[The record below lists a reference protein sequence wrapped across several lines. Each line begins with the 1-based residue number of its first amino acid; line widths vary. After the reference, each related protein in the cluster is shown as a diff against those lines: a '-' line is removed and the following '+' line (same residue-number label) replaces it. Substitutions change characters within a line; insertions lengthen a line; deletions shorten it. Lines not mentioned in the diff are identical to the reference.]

1 MQHLSP
7 TGKMRDFHHH
17 LLLFLYLFLLSLYQA
32 SIASSLST
40 APKAAHH
47 RCRDDQRSAFA
58 QLQENLKFPLSSSK
72 AELWDLKTDC
82 CSWEGVTCNDVGRA
96 TRLDLISAYDEYGDS
111 ISLKKPNLGMLFQNL
126 SFLVEL
132 NLDYV
137 NISAQG
143 SNWCEVISH
152 VLPNLRVLSLSSSG
166 ISGPLCSSLSKLH
179 FLSELHLDSNSELSS
194 IPPSFLANSSNLETL
209 DLSNCG
215 LNGSFPNNI
224 FLLPKLQHIDLSE
237 NLLLSGQF
245 PEFSLN
251 SSIQS
256 LLLKN
261 TNFSGNIPLSI
272 SNLKSLKELDLG
284 MCKFYGVIPPSLAN
298 LTQLETLDL
307 SFNSFNGSIPPFQRD
322 GVANLSFLFLEH
334 NQLNGIL
341 YSSLF
346 TLPSLQQLDLSSNQ
360 LSGKLDEFSDASSS
374 LLTIEL
380 SNNNLSGSIPRS
392 IFNLP
397 SLIELD
403 LQNNKFSGPLKLGDF
418 KNQRDLVY
426 LALSDVSVESDNSS
440 LAYVQLATLYL
451 PSCNLTE
458 FPNFL
463 KTQNSLTV
471 LDLSNNR
478 IQGYVPSWIWKTTL
492 STLYLSRNPVD
503 FPKIPPFVKVNH
515 STPTYNEDGVSS
527 FPMTLENLG
536 MSSCNVTGSFP
547 EFIKNQ
553 EKLVYLDLSDN
564 KLGGQI
570 PKWIWNMSLTYLNL
584 SCNNFDF
591 LDQFSNPI
599 SLPYSDTLIT
609 LDLHANQL
617 PGSFPKAICNC
628 SQLSLLDMSH
638 NHLRS
643 QIPDCLGKVPTLTV
657 LNLQGNNFDSISSY
671 AIASNLLSLKIS
683 DNKVEGKLPRSL
695 ANCSK
700 LEVLDLG
707 GNMIRDTFPVWL
719 DKLPAL
725 KILVLQANK
734 FYGPIGNRGTATTWP
749 MLHVMDLSS
758 NEFTG
763 NLLKEFVQSLVGM
776 QLTSNNESR
785 ARYVG
790 DNYHINGYYKESVT
804 ITNKG
809 RKMRMDRIITL
820 FTCLDLSNNS
830 FHGEIPEE
838 IRILKSLIVL
848 TLSHNNFLGQIPSSL
863 SDLTELESLDLSSN
877 HLSGEIPP
885 QLSRLTFLAVMNLS
899 YNHLEGRIPQGNQFL
914 TFPSSSYEGNPR
926 LCGPPL
932 TRKCNPEV
940 NEPATPPA
948 DHEDSWTEYI
958 LDWKIMGIGYASGI
972 VIGFSVGYTILS
984 EMRIK
989 WFTDLIRLAGNKE
1002 RWFNQGQR
1010 GLQSW

>member
-1 MQHLSP
+1 
-7 TGKMRDFHHH
+7 MRDFHHR
-17 LLLFLYLFLLSLYQA
+17 LLLFLCLFLLISLYQA

-58 QLQENLKFPLSSSK
+58 QLQENLKFPVSSSK
-72 AELWDLKTDC
+72 AELWDVKTDC
-82 CSWEGVTCNDVGRA
+82 CSWEGVACNHVGRA
-96 TRLDLISAYDEYGDS
+96 TRLDLSFAYDEPGDS

-132 NLDYV
+132 NLDNV

-152 VLPNLRVLSLSSSG
+152 VLPNLRVLSLSNSG

-179 FLSELHLDSNSELSS
+179 FLSKLDLHSNSELSS

-209 DLSNCG
+209 DLSYCG

-224 FLLPKLQHIDLSE
+224 FLLPKLQYIDLSE

-245 PEFSLN
+245 PEFSMN
-251 SSIQS
+251 SSIQYLS
-256 LLLKN
+256 LKN

-272 SNLKSLKELDLG
+272 SNLKSLNYLDLSR
-284 MCKFYGVIPPSLAN
+284 CKFYGVIPPSLAN
-298 LTQLETLDL
+298 LTQLENLDL

-322 GVANLSFLFLEH
+322 GVANLSFISLEH

-341 YSSLF
+341 YSSIF
-346 TLPSLQQLDLSSNQ
+346 TLPSLQNLDLSSNQ
-360 LSGKLDEFSDASSS
+360 LSGQLDEFSDASSS
-374 LLTIEL
+374 LLIIEL

-392 IFNLP
+392 IFKLP
-397 SLIELD
+397 SLIELN
-403 LQNNKFSGPLKLGDF
+403 LQYNKFSGPLKLGDF
-418 KNQRDLVY
+418 KNQRGLVF
-426 LALSDVSVESDNSS
+426 LALSGVSVESDNSS

-458 FPNFL
+458 FPDFL
-463 KTQNSLTV
+463 KTQNSLTE

-492 STLYLSRNPVD
+492 TTLYLSRNPVD

-515 STPTYNEDGVSS
+515 STPIYNEDGVSS
-527 FPMTLENLG
+527 FPMTLKNLG
-536 MSSCNVTGSFP
+536 MSSCNITGSFP

-553 EKLVYLDLSDN
+553 ETLLYLDLSDN

-570 PKWIWNMSLTYLNL
+570 PKWIWNMSLAYLNL

-719 DKLPAL
+719 EKLPAL

-763 NLLKEFVQSLVGM
+763 NLLKEFVQSLGGM

-790 DNYHINGYYKESVT
+790 DNYKINGHYKESVT

-809 RKMRMDRIITL
+809 LKMHMDRIITL

-863 SDLTELESLDLSSN
+863 SDLRELESLDLSSN
-877 HLSGEIPP
+877 LLSGEIPP

-899 YNHLEGRIPQGNQFL
+899 YNHLEGRIPQGNQFDI
-914 TFPSSSYEGNPR
+914 FPDSSYEGNPR

-940 NEPATPPA
+940 NEPGTPPV

-958 LDWKIMGIGYASGI
+958 LDWKIVGIGYASGI

-989 WFTDLIRLAGNKE
+989 WFADLIRLAGNRE

>member
-1 MQHLSP
+1 
-7 TGKMRDFHHH
+7 
-17 LLLFLYLFLLSLYQA
+17 
-32 SIASSLST
+32 
-40 APKAAHH
+40 
-47 RCRDDQRSAFA
+47 
-58 QLQENLKFPLSSSK
+58 
-72 AELWDLKTDC
+72 
-82 CSWEGVTCNDVGRA
+82 
-96 TRLDLISAYDEYGDS
+96 
-111 ISLKKPNLGMLFQNL
+111 
-126 SFLVEL
+126 
-132 NLDYV
+132 
-137 NISAQG
+137 
-143 SNWCEVISH
+143 
-152 VLPNLRVLSLSSSG
+152 
-166 ISGPLCSSLSKLH
+166 
-179 FLSELHLDSNSELSS
+179 
-194 IPPSFLANSSNLETL
+194 
-209 DLSNCG
+209 
-215 LNGSFPNNI
+215 
-224 FLLPKLQHIDLSE
+224 
-237 NLLLSGQF
+237 
-245 PEFSLN
+245 
-251 SSIQS
+251 
-256 LLLKN
+256 
-261 TNFSGNIPLSI
+261 
-272 SNLKSLKELDLG
+272 
-284 MCKFYGVIPPSLAN
+284 
-298 LTQLETLDL
+298 
-307 SFNSFNGSIPPFQRD
+307 
-322 GVANLSFLFLEH
+322 
-334 NQLNGIL
+334 
-341 YSSLF
+341 
-346 TLPSLQQLDLSSNQ
+346 
-360 LSGKLDEFSDASSS
+360 
-374 LLTIEL
+374 
-380 SNNNLSGSIPRS
+380 
-392 IFNLP
+392 
-397 SLIELD
+397 
-403 LQNNKFSGPLKLGDF
+403 
-418 KNQRDLVY
+418 
-426 LALSDVSVESDNSS
+426 
-440 LAYVQLATLYL
+440 
-451 PSCNLTE
+451 LTE
-458 FPNFL
+458 FPDFL
-463 KTQNSLTV
+463 KTQNSLTE

-492 STLYLSRNPVD
+492 TTLYLSRNPLD

-527 FPMTLENLG
+527 FPMTFENLG

-553 EKLVYLDLSDN
+553 ENLLYLDLSDN

-671 AIASNLLSLKIS
+671 AIASNLLSVKIS

-707 GNMIRDTFPVWL
+707 GNMIRDTFPLWL
-719 DKLPAL
+719 EKLPAL

-763 NLLKEFVQSLVGM
+763 NLLKEFVQSLGGM

-790 DNYHINGYYKESVT
+790 DNYNINGHYKESVT
-804 ITNKG
+804 ITMKG
-809 RKMRMDRIITL
+809 LKMHMDRIITL
-820 FTCLDLSNNS
+820 LTCLDLSNNS

-877 HLSGEIPP
+877 LLSGEIPP

-899 YNHLEGRIPQGNQFL
+899 YNHLEGMIPQGNQFD
-914 TFPSSSYEGNPR
+914 TFPNSSYEGNPR
-926 LCGPPL
+926 LCGFPL

-940 NEPATPPA
+940 NEPPTPPA

-958 LDWKIMGIGYASGI
+958 LEWKIVGIGYASGI

-989 WFTDLIRLAGNKE
+989 WFTDLIRLVRNKE

>member
-1 MQHLSP
+1 
-7 TGKMRDFHHH
+7 MRDFHHR

-58 QLQENLKFPLSSSK
+58 QLQENLKFPVSSSK

-82 CSWEGVTCNDVGRA
+82 CSWEGVTCNDVGHA
-96 TRLDLISAYDEYGDS
+96 TRLDLSFAYYEYGDS
-111 ISLKKPNLGMLFQNL
+111 ISLKKPNLGMLLQNL

-152 VLPNLRVLSLSSSG
+152 VLPNLRVLSLSNSG

-179 FLSELHLDSNSELSS
+179 FLSKLDLHSNSELSS

-209 DLSNCG
+209 DLSYCG

-224 FLLPKLQHIDLSE
+224 FLLPKLQYIDLSE

-251 SSIQS
+251 SSIQYLS
-256 LLLKN
+256 LKN
-261 TNFSGNIPLSI
+261 TSFSGNIPLSI
-272 SNLKSLKELDLG
+272 SNLKSLNYLDLSR
-284 MCKFYGVIPPSLAN
+284 CKFYGVIPPSLAN

-322 GVANLSFLFLEH
+322 GVANLSFLSLEF

-346 TLPSLQQLDLSSNQ
+346 TLPSLQILDLSSNQ
-360 LSGKLDEFSDASSS
+360 LSGQLDEFSDPSSS
-374 LLTIEL
+374 LLILEL
-380 SNNNLSGSIPRS
+380 SYNNLSGSIPRS
-392 IFNLP
+392 IFKLP
-397 SLIELD
+397 SLIELN
-403 LQNNKFSGPLKLGDF
+403 LLNNKFSGPLKLGDF
-418 KNQRDLVY
+418 KNQRDLAF
-426 LALSDVSVESDNSS
+426 LALSGVSVESDNRS

-451 PSCNLTE
+451 PSCNFTE

-463 KTQNSLTV
+463 KTLNSLTA

-492 STLYLSRNPVD
+492 ITLYLSGNPVD
-503 FPKIPPFVKVNH
+503 FPKIPPFFKVNH
-515 STPTYNEDGVSS
+515 SSSIYNEDGVSS
-527 FPMTLENLG
+527 FPMTLESLG
-536 MSSCNVTGSFP
+536 MSSCNITGSFP

-553 EKLVYLDLSDN
+553 EKLLYLDLSDN

-638 NHLRS
+638 NNLRS

-707 GNMIRDTFPVWL
+707 GNMIRDTFPLWL
-719 DKLPAL
+719 EKLPVL

-790 DNYHINGYYKESVT
+790 DNYNINGYYKESVT

-809 RKMRMDRIITL
+809 RKMLLDRIITL

-914 TFPSSSYEGNPR
+914 TFPNSSYEGNPR

-958 LDWKIMGIGYASGI
+958 LDWKIVGIGYASGI

-989 WFTDLIRLAGNKE
+989 WFADLIRLAGNKE